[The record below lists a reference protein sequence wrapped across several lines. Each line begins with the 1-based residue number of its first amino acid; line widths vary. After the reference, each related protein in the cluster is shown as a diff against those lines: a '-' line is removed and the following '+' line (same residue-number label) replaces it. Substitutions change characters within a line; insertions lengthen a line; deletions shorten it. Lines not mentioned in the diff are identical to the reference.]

1 MKRKFKK
8 AYTALKKIG
17 APVFTNE
24 DMNGNFGLSAENN
37 VDRIWADYYREFGW
51 PEEGVDAGVL
61 KIMDKHGLYF
71 EWQNAGALWAYE
83 K

>member
-17 APVFTNE
+17 APVFENE
-24 DMNGNFGLSAENN
+24 DMKRDGNFGMSAKNN
-37 VDRIWADYYREFGW
+37 YDRIWADYYREW
-51 PEEGVDAGVL
+51 HPIDAEVL
-61 KIMDKHGLYF
+61 KIVDKNGLYF
-71 EWQNAGALWAYE
+71 EWQNPDVLYAFE

>member
-17 APVFTNE
+17 APVFENE

-51 PEEGVDAGVL
+51 PEEGVDAEVL

-71 EWQNAGALWAYE
+71 EWQNPGALIAYE
-83 K
+83 N